1 MPTSL
6 IAHSAR
12 QPSSQNR
19 VQLNGQWVE
28 YRLRPSRAARRMRVR
43 VGPGGVEVVQ
53 PTGRSTDEATVFL
66 LTNADWVLAQL
77 ERVRRL
83 AAVYRPVLSSPSS
96 VLYQGRPTPVRVE
109 SRLGWQGPN
118 RVQYSSEMGLVV
130 VRSPQAQVP
139 AVATLEAW
147 LRRQAR
153 QAIEHHL
160 AEVLPLVRREATS
173 VAIRGQ
179 RTRWGSCSSRGTLS
193 FNWRLVQ
200 APEFVLRY
208 LVVHEAVHLVVPDH
222 SARFWLTV
230 QSLCAETERARQWLC
245 AHGTELMQPLAV

>member
-1 MPTSL
+1 MT
-6 IAHSAR
+6 
-12 QPSSQNR
+12 
-19 VQLNGQWVE
+19 
-28 YRLRPSRAARRMRVR
+28 
-43 VGPGGVEVVQ
+43 GG
-53 PTGRSTDEATVFL
+53 G
-66 LTNADWVLAQL
+66 
-77 ERVRRL
+77 
-83 AAVYRPVLSSPSS
+83 
-96 VLYQGRPTPVRVE
+96 
-109 SRLGWQGPN
+109 
-118 RVQYSSEMGLVV
+118 V

-160 AEVLPLVRREATS
+160 TEVLPLVRREATS

-179 RTRWGSCSSRGTLS
+179 GTRWGSCSSRGTLS

-200 APEFVLRY
+200 TPEFVLRY

-230 QSLCAETERARQWLC
+230 QSLCPETERARQWLS
-245 AHGTELMQPLAV
+245 AHGTALMQPLTV

>member
-6 IAHSAR
+6 IAHAAR
-12 QPSSQNR
+12 QSTSQNR

-28 YRLRPSRAARRMRVR
+28 YQLRPSRTASRLRVR
-43 VGPGGVEVVQ
+43 VGPAGVEVVQ
-53 PTGRSTDEATVFL
+53 PPGRPAEEVTAFL
-66 LTNADWVLAQL
+66 HTNAGWVLAQV

-83 AAVYRPVLSSPSS
+83 ASVYRPAISPSGS
-96 VLYQGRPTPVRVE
+96 VLYQGRPMPVRVE
-109 SRLGWQGPN
+109 GRPGWQGPN
-118 RVQYSSEMGLVV
+118 RVHYSAEAGFVV
-130 VRSPQAQVP
+130 VRGPQAQVP
-139 AVATLEAW
+139 AAATLELW

-153 QAIEHHL
+153 QSIEQHL
-160 AEVLPLVRREATS
+160 TEVLPLLRREAAS

-179 RTRWGSCSSRGTLS
+179 RTRWGSCSSRGNLS
-193 FNWRLVQ
+193 FNWRLIQ

-230 QSLCAETERARQWLC
+230 QSLCPETERARQWLS
-245 AHGTELMQPLAV
+245 AHGTALMQPLAV